1 MLSSSGGLSISTVIL
16 LKRIS
21 DFILFSNVFIA
32 LGAVGLTYSSI
43 QQLKLN
49 TSKNTYLLL
58 VFFATLFIYN
68 FQRLFYKNNK
78 ESASIRRIWINKNQH
93 VIKLHTAIGFLGTCI
108 TFLYSDYKLLLYLSP
123 LLLLSIV
130 YFTPFIKLRKHP
142 LLKLLTLVL
151 VWTMVTAT
159 TPLLLANE
167 SITVNHLLHIA
178 ERFFFMTAICI
189 PFDIRDLHVDKAESI
204 QTLPYYIGEKKAKNI
219 ALLCISVS
227 GIVLIMEYVGEMI
240 NIKTLTALLLST
252 LVTAILIA
260 ITSSKRNEYF
270 YVAGIDGT
278 MLIQGVLMLAIS
290 LY

>member
-1 MLSSSGGLSISTVIL
+1 MIL
-16 LKRIS
+16 LKRIF
-21 DFILFSNVFIA
+21 DFILFSNIFIA
-32 LGAVGLTYSSI
+32 LGAVALTYSTI
-43 QQLKLN
+43 TQLQLN
-49 TSKNTYLLL
+49 TSNKTYLLL

-68 FQRLFYKNNK
+68 FQRLFYK
-78 ESASIRRIWINKNQH
+78 STSGSDSIRRIWINKNQH

-167 SITVNHLLHIA
+167 SIAVNHLLHVA
-178 ERFFFMTAICI
+178 ERFFFMIAICI
-189 PFDIRDLHVDKAESI
+189 PFDIRDLHIDKTENI
-204 QTLPYYIGEKKAKNI
+204 QTIPHYIGEKKAKNM
-219 ALLCISVS
+219 ALLCISIS
-227 GIVLIMEYVGEMI
+227 GIILFIEYVGETI
-240 NIKTLTALLLST
+240 YIKTFVALILST

-260 ITSSKRNEYF
+260 ATSSKRNEYF
-270 YVAGIDGT
+270 YVVGIDGT
-278 MLIQGVLMLAIS
+278 MLIQGIFILIFGYL
-290 LY
+290 